1 MVSLM
6 KAGGSNMPKLTF
18 FNLPDSKRNKLV
30 EAVEKEFSRVP
41 LSQASIANIV
51 KSAGVARGSFYQ
63 YFENKEDAF
72 YYLLEIQTDKRRK
85 YFLSTLEENDG
96 DIFDTIERLFQ
107 MMLEELSQEDN
118 LKFLQNALMNVT
130 HEIEDSFTGLFIGQ
144 KPVSGKFDGAI
155 DQIGDLIDSD
165 KLNITGSEEFF
176 HVMQILVT
184 VTFRN
189 LVDKFSR
196 NLSNEEAMENFR
208 IEMNLLRNG
217 LSKS

>member
-1 MVSLM
+1 M
-6 KAGGSNMPKLTF
+6 KAGGSIMPKLTF

-85 YFLSTLEENDG
+85 YFLSTLEENNG

-144 KPVSGKFDGAI
+144 KPVSGTFNGAI
-155 DQIGDLIDSD
+155 DKIGNLIDSD
-165 KLNITGSEEFF
+165 KLNISGSEEFF
-176 HVMQILVT
+176 HVMQILVS

-208 IEMNLLRNG
+208 IEMNLLRKG
-217 LSKS
+217 LSKF